1 MLWAAQLTVNRHAHG
16 SRRAAGKPDL
26 VATLSTRRGCREGG
40 AVGRTAMRN
49 AYGRTQPTIL
59 ILQSLGGF
67 VGGRVGPVVRVEGGL
82 LRGRELGGVCV
93 FLGVPYAAA
102 PIGANRFRPAAPV
115 TGWDGVRDAV
125 RFGATVP
132 RPGYPA
138 PFDRL
143 FVDPVIAGENYLN
156 LNIWTLQPDGS
167 GLPVMVWIHGGAF
180 LHGSA
185 AMPLYDGT
193 AFARNG
199 IMLVTVN
206 YRLGALGF
214 GLFPDS
220 PANLGLHDQLAALR
234 WVQQNITAFGG
245 DPSQVT
251 IFGQSSG
258 GASVA
263 ALLSSPAGRGLF
275 GRAIVQSAGA
285 TPLLT
290 AADARLVTADLAARL
305 DVAPRAAAFSDIDTV
320 TLLAAQQALIND
332 LTRDPDAA
340 RWGRSV
346 VASGMAF
353 GTVLDGQ
360 LLTAAPK
367 EAIAAGAGRDIPLLV
382 GSTLDEHRLFLVPT
396 GHADATT
403 VEALS
408 AAVDHAGWDQRIVD
422 TYAANRLGASPGDLW
437 AAICTD
443 AYFRLP
449 AVRLAEAHQKGGGT
463 SYLYEF
469 AWRSPTD
476 RLGACHAVELP
487 FVFDTTAHPAAQPL
501 LGTNPPQQLATAMH
515 AAWLQFARHGHPDW
529 PDYNPTTRP
538 VVSFNHPAC
547 ELVNDPRGD
556 ERALWDGII

>member
-1 MLWAAQLTVNRHAHG
+1 VG
-16 SRRAAGKPDL
+16 S
-26 VATLSTRRGCREGG
+26 
-40 AVGRTAMRN
+40 
-49 AYGRTQPTIL
+49 
-59 ILQSLGGF
+59 
-67 VGGRVGPVVRVEGGL
+67 VVRVEGGL

-93 FLGVPYAAA
+93 FLGVPYAGAL
-102 PIGANRFRPAAPV
+102 IGVNRFRPAAPV
-115 TGWDGVRDAV
+115 TGWTGVRDAV

-132 RPGYPA
+132 RAGYPP

-143 FVDPVIAGENYLN
+143 FVDPVIPGEDYLN
-156 LNIWTLQPDGS
+156 LNVWTPHLGAS
-167 GLPVMVWIHGGAF
+167 GLPIMVWIHGGAF

-193 AFARNG
+193 AFARDG
-199 IMLVTVN
+199 VVLVTVN

-214 GLFPDS
+214 GLFRDS

-234 WVQQNITAFGG
+234 WVQQNIAAFGG

-275 GRAIVQSAGA
+275 GRAIMQSAGA

-305 DVAPRAAAFSDIDTV
+305 NVAPTAAAFSDINAV

-332 LTRDPDAA
+332 LSRDPDPV

-353 GTVLDGQ
+353 GPVLDGQ
-360 LLTAAPK
+360 LLTAAPT

-408 AAVDHAGWDQRIVD
+408 AAVDHAGWDRRIVD

-449 AVRLAEAHQKGGGT
+449 AVRLAEAQCQGGGT

-476 RLGACHAVELP
+476 RLGACHALDAP
-487 FVFDTTAHPAAQPL
+487 FVFDTTAHPAARPL
-501 LGTNPPQQLATAMH
+501 LGTHPHKALAWRVH
-515 AAWLQFARHGHPDW
+515 AAWLQFARHGRSDW
-529 PDYNPTTRP
+529 PDYDLTTRP
-538 VVSFNHPAC
+538 VMSFNHPTC
-547 ELVNDPRGD
+547 ELVSDPRGD